1 MNKVCAIFEIPKI
14 IFSVDTRPVLQ
25 HRVGR
30 SQKSQ
35 NWLLNQNVV
44 KMLSKNLVEILKKTY
59 VFRFCQNSALI
70 AQRLIALTF
79 YYWIYKIS
87 TFIRNY
93 FVIFGDRLSI
103 TDTQQNWSCTDRKNN
118 FWNFKNCTNLIQV
131 VNVTKRT
138 FG

>member
-1 MNKVCAIFEIPKI
+1 MNKVCAIFKIPKI
-14 IFSVDTRPVLQ
+14 IFSVRYKTSFAAPCRTISKITKLTY
-25 HRVGR
+25 RT
-30 SQKSQ
+30 
-35 NWLLNQNVV
+35 

-79 YYWIYKIS
+79 YHWIYKIS